1 MRLSTHWRLAA
12 GVAAMAAF
20 STFPGIMP
28 QAAQAETRGPAIT
41 ATLHAETPG
50 PVVDR
55 RIFSQFAE
63 HLGYGIYGGIWVGPD
78 SKIPNTRG
86 YRNDVVAA
94 LKALKVPVV
103 RWPGGCFADAYHWR
117 EGVGPRDQRPVRI
130 NTNWGRAREDNAFGT
145 HEFMD
150 FAELIGAEAYV
161 SGNVGSATPTEMAE
175 WVEYITSPEGTLA
188 DERAKNGRK
197 APWKLPFFGIG
208 NELWGCG
215 GDMSAEYAAN
225 ETKRYAAFVKIPY
238 GTKTL
243 KLASGPNAAD
253 YDWTETMMRDA
264 GKRIDGIGLHYY
276 TVPGVGP
283 VPGKAR
289 GSATD
294 FDEADYARTLSKTLK
309 MDELLTKHSAIMD
322 KYDPEKRVNLAV
334 DEWGVWTEVEPGT
347 NPGFLYQQNSLRDAI
362 VAALNIN
369 IFMHHADR
377 VRMTN
382 IAQMVN
388 VLQSMILTRD
398 DRMVLTPTYHVFKM
412 YQPFQDAT
420 FLPLD
425 LAPSWYNED
434 QWTVPSVSAAAA
446 RDTAGLVHVAL
457 TNVDPNRSATIRVKL
472 DGIAATRVSGQ
483 ILTADRVQAH
493 NDFGSPDVVKPA
505 IFTGASIAGGTL
517 AVTLPPHA
525 VVVLDLR

>member
-1 MRLSTHWRLAA
+1 MRGSVRRRFMAGIMAVLMVPASVAIVPAA
-12 GVAAMAAF
+12 AQRDGVAV
-20 STFPGIMP
+20 SG
-28 QAAQAETRGPAIT
+28 
-41 ATLHAETPG
+41 TLHADTPG

-78 SKIPNTRG
+78 SPIPNTRG

-117 EGVGPRDQRPVRI
+117 EGVGPRANRPVRI
-130 NTNWGRAREDNAFGT
+130 NTNWGRAREDNSFGT
-145 HEFMD
+145 NEFMD

-161 SGNVGSATPTEMAE
+161 SGNVGSSTPTELAE
-175 WVEYITSPEGTLA
+175 WVEYMTAPEGTLA
-188 DERAKNGRK
+188 EERARNGRK
-197 APWKLPFFGIG
+197 EPWKLPYLGIG

-215 GDMSAEYAAN
+215 GDMTAEFAAN
-225 ETKRYAAFVKIPY
+225 ETRRFAAFVKFPE

-243 KLASGPNAAD
+243 KMASGPNGPD
-253 YDWTETMMRDA
+253 YAWTETMMRDA

-276 TVPGVGP
+276 TVPGDW
-283 VPGKAR
+283 KSK
-289 GSATD
+289 GSATQ
-294 FDEADYARTLSKTLK
+294 FDETEYARTIAKTLK

-322 KYDPEKRVNLAV
+322 KYDPAKRVSLAV
-334 DEWGVWTEVEPGT
+334 DEWGIWTDVEPGT

-362 VAALNIN
+362 LAALNFN

-377 VRMTN
+377 VHMTN

-388 VLQSMILTRD
+388 VLQAMILTKG

-420 FLPLD
+420 FLPVEVTS
-425 LAPSWYNED
+425 PWYNKEE
-434 QWTVPSVSAAAA
+434 WTVPAVSVVAA
-446 RDTAGLVHVAL
+446 RDTGGVVHVAL
-457 TNVDPNRSATIRVKL
+457 TNVDPNRPASVSIRLAGVS
-472 DGIAATRVSGQ
+472 ATRVSGQ
-483 ILTADRVQAH
+483 ILTAARVQAH
-493 NDFGSPDVVKPA
+493 NDFDTPDSVRPTTFTQASVGRGALNVTVPA
-505 IFTGASIAGGTL
+505 
-517 AVTLPPHA
+517 HA
-525 VVVLDLR
+525 VVVLDLH